1 MELNELTKKIHQ
13 TAVDHGWWEGVETAE
28 DIHQDIGIKLLLA
41 HSEIS
46 EAVEDWRTMDS
57 LATLSLVLYTEN
69 EQGTGFTK
77 PVGFPT
83 ELADTIIRLLD
94 LSEFIGID
102 IEKVILD
109 KMEYNKTRNYKHGS
123 KSA

>member
-1 MELNELTKKIHQ
+1 MELSEIASEIHQ

-28 DIHQDIGIKLLLA
+28 EIHQDIGIKLLLA

-46 EAVEDWRTMDS
+46 EAVEDWRGMES
-57 LATLSLVLYTEN
+57 LETLNLILFREN

-83 ELADTIIRLLD
+83 EIADTIIRLLD
-94 LSEFIGID
+94 LAQFIGID
-102 IEKVILD
+102 IERVILD
-109 KMEYNKTRNYKHGS
+109 KMEYNKTRSYRHEG